1 MKNLMAKL
9 LFVMLVTLTTITMA
23 QKKGVAPKVFDL
35 VIGTF
40 TGTSPTA
47 SKGIYVYRFY
57 EERGNVAYLSE
68 IETQNPAFLA
78 VSADQQFIYAVNENN
93 GVTTSTV
100 SAFKFTKA
108 TGKLELLNSQPSI
121 GSPAYVSVDKAQ
133 KNAFIA
139 NYGGGSLQVYPIN
152 KDGSLAP
159 SSQTIQDEGSGPN
172 TARQL
177 QPHVHSAVLSPDDK
191 YMLFSDL
198 GTDKINIYR
207 YKASKNPPLT
217 PADVPFFKTAG
228 GSGPRHSD
236 FSPNGKFMYNI
247 QELTATITAL
257 SYHGGEL
264 KELQTINMMPADF
277 KGTNGAADIHVSP
290 DGLFLYATNR
300 GSVNEIFVYA
310 IEQETGKLT
319 PVDHYPTGNAPRNFV
334 IDPTGNYVLV
344 GSSNRIIIFK
354 VNKATGKLTQI
365 NTVINIE
372 QAVCLKMIPVE

>member
-1 MKNLMAKL
+1 MKKL
-9 LFVMLVTLTTITMA
+9 LLIIALASPVLCVA

-40 TGTSPTA
+40 TGDSPTA

-57 EERGNVAYLSE
+57 EERGSVAYLSE
-68 IETQNPAFLA
+68 IETKNPAFLA
-78 VSADQQFIYAVNENN
+78 VTADQQFIYAVNENN
-93 GVTTSTV
+93 GVIPSTV

-108 TGKLELLNSQPSI
+108 TGKLELLNTQPSI
-121 GSPAYVSVDKAQ
+121 GSPAYISVDKAQ
-133 KNAFIA
+133 KNVFIA
-139 NYGGGSLQVYPIN
+139 NYGGGSLQVYPVN
-152 KDGSLAP
+152 KDGSLGA
-159 SSQTIQDEGSGPN
+159 SSQTIQDEGTGTN

-191 YMLFSDL
+191 YLMVSDL
-198 GTDKINIYR
+198 GTDKINIFR

-217 PADVPFFKTAG
+217 PAEVPYFKTEG

-236 FSPNGKFMYNI
+236 FTPNGKFMYNV
-247 QELTATITAL
+247 QEITATISAF
-257 SYHGGEL
+257 SYHDGEL
-264 KELQTINMMPADF
+264 KELQNIKMMPADF

-300 GSVNEIFVYA
+300 GTVNEIFVYA
-310 IEQETGKLT
+310 IDQATGKLT
-319 PVDHYPTGNAPRNFV
+319 AVDHYPTGNAPRNFV

-344 GSSNRIIIFK
+344 GSSNRIVVFK
-354 VNKATGKLTQI
+354 VNKASGKLTQI
-365 NTVINIE
+365 NTAINIE